1 MNNMDWK
8 HKNVGD
14 IVAERFV
21 TAQVFKKHG
30 IDFCCHGHV
39 SLEQACA
46 DAAVSLEQVIA
57 DLEKQEMVSTAGN
70 IPFASWP
77 LDLLID
83 YVLKIHHRG
92 IRSKGPELLK
102 LIETVKRVH
111 GEAHTE
117 LHELYDLVAVSLE
130 DLEMHLQKE
139 ENVLFPYLYELFA
152 ASQDGR
158 SIGTM
163 HCGSIAN
170 PIRVMNMEHEHEGSR
185 YLHIKE
191 ITHNFSVPADACM
204 SYRLMLAEL
213 EAFVDALFEH
223 IHIENNILFP
233 QFMDLEAR
241 HVR

>member
-1 MNNMDWK
+1 MDLI

-14 IVAERFV
+14 IVAERFA
-21 TAQVFKKHG
+21 TAQVFKRYG

-46 DAAVSLEQVIA
+46 CAGVRVEQVVA
-57 DLEKQEMVSTAGN
+57 DLQKPEAAAEGGG

-102 LIETVKRVH
+102 LIEKVKRVH
-111 GEAHTE
+111 GEAHAE
-117 LHELYDLVAVSLE
+117 LHELYDLVTVSLQ

-152 ASQDGR
+152 ASQSGN

-163 HCGSIAN
+163 HCGSIAH
-170 PIRVMNMEHEHEGSR
+170 PIRVMHMEHENEGNR

-191 ITHNFSVPADACM
+191 ITDSFRVPEDACG

-213 EAFVDALFEH
+213 ESFIDALFEH

-233 QFMDLEAR
+233 QFMELEAR
-241 HVR
+241 YVR

>member
-1 MNNMDWK
+1 MNVL
-8 HKNVGD
+8 HKNVGE
-14 IVAERFV
+14 IVAERF
-21 TAQVFKKHG
+21 AAARVFKRYG

-39 SLEQACA
+39 SLEEACA
-46 DAAVSLEQVIA
+46 NAGVSVGEITAELQKEENSDA
-57 DLEKQEMVSTAGN
+57 GGG

-92 IRSKGPELLK
+92 IRSKGPELLE
-102 LIETVKRVH
+102 LIAKVKQVH
-111 GEAHTE
+111 GEAHPE
-117 LHELYDLVAVSLE
+117 LDELYTLVSVSLE

-139 ENVLFPYLYELFA
+139 ENVLFPYLYELFE
-152 ASQDGR
+152 ASRQGR
-158 SIGTM
+158 VIGAM

-170 PIRVMNMEHEHEGSR
+170 PISVMHMEHENEGSR
-185 YLHIKE
+185 YLHIRE
-191 ITHNFSVPADACM
+191 ITNSFSVPDDACA

-233 QFMDLEAR
+233 EFLKLEQEWVQA
-241 HVR
+241 